1 MTKTRIIT
9 LFNQSGGVAK
19 TTLTHNLGYH
29 LAANKRRVL
38 LVDMDPQASLT
49 NFLGI
54 DPEELDKTVYNA
66 IIDEEPLFIYPLTIH
81 GMAMALCATPT
92 EYRTY
97 QHQPQRSRTPSTSSH
112 SQGISPS

>member
-1 MTKTRIIT
+1 MTTTRIIT

-29 LAANKRRVL
+29 LANNNHRVL

-54 DPEELDKTVYNA
+54 DPEELNETVYNA
-66 IIDEEPLFIYPLTIH
+66 IVDEEPIFIYPQKIH
-81 GMAMALCATPT
+81 GMKLAPATLT
-92 EYRTY
+92 
-97 QHQPQRSRTPSTSSH
+97 
-112 SQGISPS
+112 